1 MYSIKKEISNVSITW
16 KDVSVPFMQSINA
29 VIPYAIL
36 KSNNKI
42 DIIATSVKPLAIELA
57 VNFEYDT
64 LVRLAKCI
72 SRQILYMEKRGITLV
87 GLELSDILVVNQDFI
102 VANYKRVVSYSDSM
116 IRFITPFYKPTFTS
130 LEIKGLRNLP
140 CNVSYLT
147 AHYSLGSL
155 IVFLLGG
162 SIDVIKYTKL
172 YWFLKRCFL
181 NEGPNEGPKNEGPHF
196 EFV

>member
-1 MYSIKKEISNVSITW
+1 
-16 KDVSVPFMQSINA
+16 MQSINA

-42 DIIATSVKPLAIELA
+42 DILATSVKPLAIG
-57 VNFEYDT
+57 FEFDYDT

-87 GLELSDILVVNQDFI
+87 GLELSDILSVNQDFI

-130 LEIKGLRNLP
+130 KEIKGLRNLP

-155 IVFLLGG
+155 IVFLLGDSNVD
-162 SIDVIKYTKL
+162 SIDSIDSIKYTKL

-181 NEGPNEGPKNEGPHF
+181 NEGPKNEGPF

>member
-1 MYSIKKEISNVSITW
+1 MYSIKKEINVSITW
-16 KDVSVPFMQSINA
+16 KDVSIPFMQSINA

-36 KSNNKI
+36 NSDNKI
-42 DIIATSVKPLAIELA
+42 DILVTSVKPLTETMAIK
-57 VNFEYDT
+57 FEYDT

-87 GLELSDILVVNQDFI
+87 GLELSDILVVNQDFF
-102 VANYKRVVSYSDSM
+102 VANYKRVVSYSESM

-130 LEIKGLRNLP
+130 KEIKGLVNLP

-147 AHYSLGSL
+147 AHYSLASL

-162 SIDVIKYTKL
+162 DSNNSKVDSIKYTKL

-181 NEGPNEGPKNEGPHF
+181 NEGTF

>member
-16 KDVSVPFMQSINA
+16 KDVSIPFMQSINA

-42 DIIATSVKPLAIELA
+42 DIIASCVKPLTIE
-57 VNFEYDT
+57 FEYDYDA

-87 GLELSDILVVNQDFI
+87 GLELSDILSVNQDFI

-130 LEIKGLRNLP
+130 KEIKGLHNLP
-140 CNVSYLT
+140 CN

-155 IVFLLGG
+155 IVFLLGDSNVD
-162 SIDVIKYTKL
+162 SIDSIDSIKYTKL

-181 NEGPNEGPKNEGPHF
+181 NEGPKNEGPKNEGPF

>member
-1 MYSIKKEISNVSITW
+1 MYSIKKEIGSNVSITW
-16 KDVSVPFMQSINA
+16 KDVSIPFMQSINA

-42 DIIATSVKPLAIELA
+42 DIISTSVKPLTIELA
-57 VNFEYDT
+57 INFEYDT
-64 LVRLAKCI
+64 FVRLAKCI

-87 GLELSDILVVNQDFI
+87 GLELSDILVANQDFI

-130 LEIKGLRNLP
+130 LEIKRLVKLP
-140 CNVSYLT
+140 SNVSYLT

-155 IVFLLGG
+155 IVFLLGD
-162 SIDVIKYTKL
+162 SIDAIKYTKL

-181 NEGPNEGPKNEGPHF
+181 NEAPNEGPHF